1 MKIGRTARLLS
12 GLCIALG
19 LLAFVVVWHNW
30 GDTWGAGWR
39 HANGETGVG
48 NSRLTAPHHTPHNTP
63 PNTLPNSPAN
73 GASLAP
79 PSATAALSSSE
90 KTAQIERGLY
100 LARAGNCVACHSAR
114 GAAPMAGGRRI
125 DTPFGAVYSSNLTP
139 DAATGI
145 GLWSPQDFWQALHHG
160 RSRDGRL
167 LTPAFPYNHTSV
179 ITRSDSDDLLAWLQS
194 LPPVSQATPA
204 HTLVW
209 PVGTQ
214 AALAVWRTLFFKPTP
229 FQPQPN
235 QSAEWNRG
243 AYLVT
248 GLGHC
253 AACHSPRNALGA
265 SGDVNDLSGGLMP
278 VINWYAPDLT
288 RDAETGMAST
298 PLSGIV
304 QLLRSGE
311 AGHAQTSGPMAE
323 VVQHG
328 TQHMSEADLRA
339 MAVYL
344 QYRAQQNT
352 PTPAKASSPPARTP
366 VSPLTAE
373 KGIKVYE
380 RHCVQCHG
388 EQGQGVTTAT
398 GKIAYPALAGNRAV
412 LLNDPTNLVQMVLYG
427 GYGPATA
434 SHPRPFGMPP
444 AVLEL
449 DDRDI
454 AAVLTH
460 LRTQWGNQ
468 ASEVTPL
475 QVNRIRAAQG
485 H

>member
-1 MKIGRTARLLS
+1 MNIGRTVRILA
-12 GLCIALG
+12 GLCLAGG
-19 LLAFVVVWHNW
+19 LLAIGVVWHNW
-30 GDTWGAGWR
+30 GDTWGDTWR
-39 HANGETGVG
+39 DTQTDA
-48 NSRLTAPHHTPHNTP
+48 
-63 PNTLPNSPAN
+63 
-73 GASLAP
+73 
-79 PSATAALSSSE
+79 ATAALSPSD
-90 KTAQIERGLY
+90 KTAQIERGQY
-100 LARAGNCVACHSAR
+100 LARAGNCIACHSAR
-114 GAAPMAGGRRI
+114 GSTPMAGGRRI
-125 DTPFGAVYSSNLTP
+125 ETPFGAVYSSNLTP

-145 GLWSPQDFWQALHHG
+145 GHWSPHDFWQALHHG

-167 LTPAFPYNHTSV
+167 LAPAFPYNHTSV

-194 LPPVSQATPA
+194 LPPVHQATPP
-204 HTLVW
+204 HTLMW

-229 FQPQPN
+229 FQAHPN
-235 QSAEWNRG
+235 ESAEWNRG

-265 SGDVNDLSGGLMP
+265 SGDVADLSGGLMP
-278 VINWYAPDLT
+278 VVNWYAPDLT
-288 RDAETGMAST
+288 RDTETGLAST
-298 PLSGIV
+298 PLSDIV

-328 TQHMSEADLRA
+328 TQHMTEADLRA

-344 QYRAQQNT
+344 QDRAQQNT
-352 PTPAKASSPPARTP
+352 LLDTHAKANPPPARAP
-366 VSPLTAE
+366 VGAQTAAR
-373 KGIKVYE
+373 GLKVYE

-388 EQGQGVTTAT
+388 EQGQGVTTAS
-398 GKIAYPALAGNRAV
+398 GHIAYPALAGNRAV
-412 LLNDPTNLVQMVLYG
+412 LLNDTTNLVQMVLYG

-434 SHPRPFGMPP
+434 AHPRPFGMPP